1 MFKNNLIQWYKCYKS
16 YWLNLSLFIMSLT
29 SSAFIFNNII
39 NNAYGFNFT
48 LLQLL
53 CIAILLII
61 TTVQFK
67 LYKEK
72 DRYITVLHVR
82 KFLEKDKFD
91 QR

>member
-1 MFKNNLIQWYKCYKS
+1 
-16 YWLNLSLFIMSLT
+16 MSLT